1 MAVRI
6 EQIPAIVGRVRW
18 RQIDFS
24 RYLRL
29 DGARYVLLL
38 TLIVCLLSL
47 VTLVQSGLV
56 TRMNYGL
63 VALRQQQVQLNREY
77 SRLQEQLA
85 RVQSVESR
93 MKRATD
99 MGFRPPTPEQ
109 IRYIRIP
116 NLPELDE

>member
-56 TRMNYGL
+56 TRMNYEL

-77 SRLQEQLA
+77 SRLQEQIA

-116 NLPELDE
+116 SLPELDE

>member
-56 TRMNYGL
+56 TRMNYDL

-77 SRLQEQLA
+77 SRLQEQIA

-99 MGFRPPTPEQ
+99 MSFRPPTPEQ

>member
-56 TRMNYGL
+56 TRMNYEL

-77 SRLQEQLA
+77 SRLQEQIA

-93 MKRATD
+93 MKRAAD

>member
-29 DGARYVLLL
+29 DGARYLLLL
-38 TLIVCLLSL
+38 TLIVCLFSL

-56 TRMNYGL
+56 TRMNYEL

-77 SRLQEQLA
+77 SRLQEQIA

>member
-29 DGARYVLLL
+29 DGARYLLLL

-56 TRMNYGL
+56 TGMNYEL

-77 SRLQEQLA
+77 SRLQEQIA

-93 MKRATD
+93 MKRATE

-109 IRYIRIP
+109 IHYIRIP

>member
-56 TRMNYGL
+56 TRMNYDL

-85 RVQSVESR
+85 RVQSVASR

>member
-56 TRMNYGL
+56 TRMNYDL

-109 IRYIRIP
+109 IRYMRIP

>member
-56 TRMNYGL
+56 TRMNYEL

-77 SRLQEQLA
+77 SRLQEQIA

>member
-56 TRMNYGL
+56 TRMNYEL

-77 SRLQEQLA
+77 SRLQEQIA

-109 IRYIRIP
+109 IRYMRIP